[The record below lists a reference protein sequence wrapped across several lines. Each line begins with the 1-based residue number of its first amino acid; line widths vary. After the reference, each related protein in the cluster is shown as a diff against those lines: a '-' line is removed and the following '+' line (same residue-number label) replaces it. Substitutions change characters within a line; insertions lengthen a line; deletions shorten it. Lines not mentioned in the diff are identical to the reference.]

1 MEYPEI
7 VYRYVKF
14 TGFEDNAEYTTLN
27 NKTGQILV
35 KLSSPTSFTDRD
47 CAFKQR
53 EINLSEFEN
62 KVKTIASQCAIKVD
76 YVAPELMQKLHQ
88 QEASILKN
96 ALSKLQILCCSTSN
110 RERFNW
116 RKFANEFRGISIG
129 IRTKTFVKELD
140 IGGRIVKYQ
149 KRLPKIDLSKNL
161 KYPEMEEKLY
171 EIICTKLN
179 RFKKEKEFR
188 FFTIERSRIIEL
200 TKRDIKEVIIGY
212 AMDSSVRAKTI
223 EFCQRYLPEA
233 TLYEAILENGIV
245 KIKGLDSKKNVLQM
259 FHIEQKRPKTAKHQH
274 TN

>member
-47 CAFKQR
+47 CAFKQC
-53 EINLSEFEN
+53 EINFSEFEN
-62 KVKTIASQCAIKVD
+62 KVKTIASQYAIKVD
-76 YVAPELMQKLHQ
+76 YVAPELMQELHQ
-88 QEASILKN
+88 QEASILRN
-96 ALSKLQILCCSTSN
+96 NLSKLQILCCSTSN

-129 IRTKTFVKELD
+129 IRTKTLVKELN

-149 KRLPKIDLSKNL
+149 KRLPKIDFSKDLN
-161 KYPEMEEKLY
+161 YPEMEEKLY
-171 EIICTKLN
+171 EIICTKFN
-179 RFKKEKEFR
+179 RFKKENEFR
-188 FFTIERSRIIEL
+188 FFTIEKDGIIEL
-200 TKRDIKEVIIGY
+200 PPKFISEVVLGY
-212 AMDSSVRAKTI
+212 QMDEDVRNKTI
-223 EFCQRYLPEA
+223 EFYQRYLPEA

-245 KIKGLDSKKNVLQM
+245 KIKALQ
-259 FHIEQKRPKTAKHQH
+259 
-274 TN
+274 